1 MNEERGFG
9 TGSGAFAPIDSETR
23 QQSQDVIDYW
33 FDDVG
38 PERWWKKDPE
48 LDAEIKD
55 KWAALRREVIKSD
68 GKVWRGGPRRILAAV
83 ILLDQFS
90 RHIHRGRA
98 KAFEGDA
105 LARRLTRR
113 AIAKEWDKRMTVEQR
128 RMLYMP
134 LMHSEDLDDQDES
147 VALFDALSE
156 EGRDKFAH
164 LHRQQIVDFGRF
176 PGRNKALG
184 RESTPEEMIAL
195 EGGAAF

>member
-9 TGSGAFAPIDSETR
+9 AGSGAFAPVDSESRR
-23 QQSQDVIDYW
+23 QAQDVIDYW

-38 PERWWKKDPE
+38 PERWWKKDPA
-48 LDAEIKD
+48 LDAEIKE
-55 KWAALRREVIKSD
+55 KWADLRREVIKAD
-68 GKVWRGGPRRILAAV
+68 GEVWRSGPRRILAAV

-90 RHIHRGRA
+90 RHIHRGKA
-98 KAFEGDA
+98 KAFEADA

-147 VALFDALSE
+147 VKLFDALSE

-164 LHRQQIVDFGRF
+164 LHRQQIADFGRF

-184 RESTPEEMIAL
+184 RESTPEELIAL